1 MDERNDFTLE
11 LTASV
16 EDPRARFTCY
26 ALELA
31 DRAEAEMAHDLDGLQ
46 LFSDTLRS
54 IGSMVE
60 RHVYEIRDAERRK
73 EMDGARVM
81 PA

>member
-1 MDERNDFTLE
+1 MDERNDYMLE

-16 EDPRARFTCY
+16 EDPRARFVCY

-31 DRAEAEMAHDLDGLQ
+31 DRAEAEMAHDLNGLQ

-54 IGSMVE
+54 ISGMVE

-73 EMDGARVM
+73 EIDEMRVM

>member
-1 MDERNDFTLE
+1 MDERNDYALE

-16 EDPRARFTCY
+16 EDPRARFACY

-46 LFSDTLRS
+46 LFADMLSS
-54 IGSMVE
+54 VSGMVE
-60 RHVYEIRDAERRK
+60 HHVYEIRDAERRK
-73 EMDGARVM
+73 EIDEMRVM

>member
-1 MDERNDFTLE
+1 MDERNDFMLE

-16 EDPRARFTCY
+16 EDPRARFVCY

-31 DRAEAEMAHDLDGLQ
+31 DRAEAEMAHDLDGLH
-46 LFSDTLRS
+46 LFSDTLHS
-54 IGSMVE
+54 IGNMVE
-60 RHVYEIRDAERRK
+60 HHVYEIREAERRK
-73 EMDGARVM
+73 EMDETPVM